1 MFVLHDN
8 GNKDL
13 VPLSTRK
20 FIIGCRWIFTFKVSF
35 NWNID
40 RVKVH
45 LGFKDL
51 DWTMV
56 APFLLSLW

>member
-35 NWNID
+35 
-40 RVKVH
+40 
-45 LGFKDL
+45 
-51 DWTMV
+51 
-56 APFLLSLW
+56 